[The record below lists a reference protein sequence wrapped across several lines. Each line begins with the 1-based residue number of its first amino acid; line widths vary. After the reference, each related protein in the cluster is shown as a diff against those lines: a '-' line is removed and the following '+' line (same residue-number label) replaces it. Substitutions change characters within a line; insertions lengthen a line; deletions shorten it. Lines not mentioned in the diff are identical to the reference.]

1 MICEWCGKSF
11 PRRKGRFCGTCFPP
25 RTTRLEDAVRDAR
38 HVIGLLLTWA
48 DERDVPN
55 TMEWADA
62 QGLGEIVSAAL
73 DWENKNIATGA
84 IRT

>member
-1 MICEWCGKSF
+1 M
-11 PRRKGRFCGTCFPP
+11 
-25 RTTRLEDAVRDAR
+25 
-38 HVIGLLLTWA
+38 IGLLLTWA

-73 DWENKNIATGA
+73 DWERKHVSAGA
-84 IRT
+84 CKP